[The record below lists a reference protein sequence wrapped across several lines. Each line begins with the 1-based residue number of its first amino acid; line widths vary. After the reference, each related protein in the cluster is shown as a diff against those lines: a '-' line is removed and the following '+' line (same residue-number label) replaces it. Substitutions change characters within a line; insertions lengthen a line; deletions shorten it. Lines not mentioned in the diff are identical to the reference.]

1 LITKELEGMIV
12 TDAIEA
18 LDKFTSEGDRSGFKE
33 WLARYHAIISDLE
46 SSNPVSDLLCC
57 PFCGKQP
64 ETYWDNSIGEE
75 CYREG
80 FNIKCCHV
88 HVYAIYKEE
97 AIEKW
102 NRRAT

>member
-1 LITKELEGMIV
+1 MVKLYAWQPNGHGEYVPPE
-12 TDAIEA
+12 TD
-18 LDKFTSEGDRSGFKE
+18 L
-33 WLARYHAIISDLE
+33 
-46 SSNPVSDLLCC
+46 SDLLCC

-75 CYREG
+75 YYREG